1 VAILETQRLVK
12 RFGGLVA
19 VNGVSLAVE
28 KGEIFGLL
36 GPNGAGKTVF
46 LSCVA
51 GALRPDGGRVILAD
65 ADTTDWTPERKC
77 HFGLSRT
84 FQIPQPF
91 PRLSVLE
98 NVLIAAQF
106 GAPAGSRRNPL
117 AAARECLALVEFL
130 RREDVPASN
139 LNTVE
144 LKRLDLARALASQP
158 RLLLL
163 DELASGLMTGQL
175 GPLMSIIRRVRESGV
190 TILMV
195 EHIMPTILG
204 LCDRVAVLHYGEKI
218 AEGPTQDVARDPKV
232 IEAYL
237 GERRAG

>member
-1 VAILETQRLVK
+1 MAILETQRLFK

-19 VNGVSLAVE
+19 VNGVSLTVE
-28 KGEIFGLL
+28 SGEIFGLL

-51 GALRPDGGRVILAD
+51 GALRPDGGRVVLAGT
-65 ADTTDWTPERKC
+65 DTTEWTPERKC
-77 HFGLSRT
+77 HFGLART

-117 AAARECLALVEFL
+117 AVARECLALVEFL
-130 RREDVPASN
+130 RQEDVPASN

-175 GPLMSIIRRVRESGV
+175 GPLMGIIRRVRNSGV

>member
-1 VAILETQRLVK
+1 VAILETRGLFK

-19 VNGVSLAVE
+19 VNGVSLTVE

-46 LSCVA
+46 LSCIA
-51 GALRPDGGRVILAD
+51 GALRPDAGRVVLEGT
-65 ADTTDWTPERKC
+65 DTTEWSPERKC
-77 HFGLSRT
+77 HAGLSRT

-106 GAPAGSRRNPL
+106 GAPAVLRRNPL
-117 AAARECLALVEFL
+117 ALARECLASVEFL
-130 RREDVPASN
+130 RQEDVPASS

-144 LKRLDLARALASQP
+144 LKRLDLARALASKP

-163 DELASGLMTGQL
+163 DELAAGLMTGQL
-175 GPLMSIIRRVRESGV
+175 DPLMSIIRRIRESGV

-218 AEGPTQDVARDPKV
+218 AEGQTQDVARDPKV
-232 IEAYL
+232 VEAYL
-237 GERRAG
+237 GERRVG